1 MKLLICL
8 SFCFFFLVQY
18 GQGFL
23 YFTGLLKESAFV
35 VTDFVFVCYF
45 IGFHSNTY
53 YFPFCTHFGFH
64 LLLFFLFLKM
74 NG

>member
-1 MKLLICL
+1 MILLICL
-8 SFCFFFLVQY
+8 SFLFSFFLVQY

-35 VTDFVFVCYF
+35 VTDFVFV
-45 IGFHSNTY
+45 FHSDTY